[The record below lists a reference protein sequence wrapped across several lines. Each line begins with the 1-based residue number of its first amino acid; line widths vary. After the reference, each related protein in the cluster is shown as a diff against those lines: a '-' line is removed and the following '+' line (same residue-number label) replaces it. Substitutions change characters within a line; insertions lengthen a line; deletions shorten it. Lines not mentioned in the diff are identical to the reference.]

1 MALATLAWGLLAVH
15 QVTQTH
21 LLEKARRLKPKR
33 ALQFPFYSLLKGWQ
47 QLFATA
53 QQIFY
58 PWWRQP
64 TEPEAA
70 PPPVADLFSKQAGLL
85 AGVS

>member
-1 MALATLAWGLLAVH
+1 LLAVY

-21 LLEKARRLKPKR
+21 LLEKARRLKPRK
-33 ALQFPFYSLLKGWQ
+33 ALRFPFYSLLKGWQ

-58 PWWRQP
+58 PWWRQSA
-64 TEPEAA
+64 EPAA
-70 PPPVADLFSKQAGLL
+70 TPPPIDDLFAKQVGLL